1 MSRLRVSPGW
11 IEPLGV
17 SLTEEGINVA
27 VFSTH
32 ATAIEFCLFDER
44 GETEV
49 ERILLPMRT
58 FDIFHG
64 AITGIRAGARYGL
77 RAYGPWAPEQ
87 GHRFNPSKLLIDP
100 YATRLDRPLKLH
112 PSMFDWP
119 PGTPMGAPPN
129 QEDSAPFMPK
139 CVIEAPDPVLAPPP
153 LSWQRQV
160 IYEMHVR
167 GFSKQRMDIPEAV
180 RGTYAGLL
188 EPPLIDHLTTLDV
201 GAVEFLPSA
210 AWLEERHLPPLG
222 LTNYWGYNPVAY
234 MAPDPKLAPG
244 GFAEIRQV
252 TDALRARGIAALLDV
267 VYNHTGEGDAMG
279 PTVSFRGLDHRSYY
293 RHDPNDPSVLVND
306 TGCGNTLAA
315 DHPMVLRM
323 IMDSL
328 RLWVRR
334 AGVSGFRFDLAASIA
349 RNPAAFEHRA
359 PFLQALAQDSALHGV
374 AMIAEP
380 WDVGMGG
387 YQLGGFPAP
396 WGEWND
402 RFRDTMRRF
411 WRGDGGM
418 LGEVATRF
426 AGSSDIFGQAKHQP
440 SRSINFITAHD
451 GFTLADL
458 VSYAAKHNEANGE
471 GNRDGTNDNLS
482 WNHGVEGPT
491 EEPAVRAARLSD
503 VRAMLATLLLAHGTP
518 MLCAGDE
525 LGRTQHGNNNAYS
538 QDTPVSWL
546 DWASADAGLLAF
558 TAKLIRARRDCPAL
572 TALAHLS
579 GEPLDETLQ
588 PDVTWRRW
596 TGEEMRVED
605 WNNPIYRT
613 LIADLYRPV
622 PEGGGSR
629 ALVVLH
635 AGWQSFDLTLPPPR
649 PGHVWRREI
658 DSAVPEA
665 GPVVSMRLLRVEPR
679 TVVLLI
685 EEAEQAAPAVLPERT
700 LARVR
705 ADESGALA
713 RLAQAA
719 GLAPDWWDIAGTHHM
734 VPQETQRALLGTMRL
749 PAAGPADIARSLHD
763 LSLRTCFAA
772 LPATLVLRDG
782 EAPVVTLGPA
792 LASLPRALALIL
804 EREDGSRARFV
815 VPPDGVGEGQVTAP
829 DGRTGRV
836 RRIPLP
842 PQPVG
847 RHRLL
852 CEDGGKRFESTL
864 IIAPRRCYLPPDLE
878 GSGRR
883 FGLAAHLY
891 SLRRDGDQ
899 GIGDFTTLAR
909 LGPATAAAGGAVLG
923 LNPLHALFPEK
934 RGLVSP
940 YSPSDRRFLDPIFV
954 DVTALPFLGDDP
966 AVRAAV
972 QAEAP
977 RFTAFHDLTAVDY
990 PEVWAAKERVLRV
1003 AAERLAALP
1012 AEHPAAAAFRSF
1024 RATGDRSLQRLATFQ
1039 AISAAYPAQSW
1050 QEWPEALRDP
1060 ASAAAAA
1067 FAADHPG
1074 EVDFFAFLQWAADHQ
1089 LAAAARLSREAGL
1102 ALGFYRDLAVGTAPI
1117 GAEAWSEQEL
1127 LMTGVSV
1134 GAPPDPFSVEGQN
1147 WNLPPPDPL
1156 AMRAQGFAGFS
1167 ELLRANMRHAGALR
1181 IDHVLGLNRLF
1192 LIPEGGKPA
1201 DGAYLAY
1208 PLGDMLGVTT
1218 LESQAA
1224 RCMVVGEDLGTVPD
1238 GVREAMADHGLLS
1251 YRVFWFEREGE
1262 GFKPP
1267 SAYPTLAAACVSTH
1281 DLPTLAGWWEGSDI
1295 EERQS
1300 LGLADAAGTEAARL
1314 ARQEEKRGALAAL
1327 AAQGLIASVDAI
1339 DLSKPMET
1347 AVAVAFHAYVGR
1359 TDCLLDL
1366 VQADDLARETVA
1378 LNLPG
1383 TDQERPNW
1391 RRKVMPA
1398 ADGLWQTELG
1408 RAVRVALVS
1417 RAINNSATEET

>member
-1 MSRLRVSPGW
+1 MSAHPVSPGW
-11 IEPLGV
+11 MEPLGV
-17 SLTEEGINVA
+17 SLTEDGINVA

-32 ATAIEFCLFDER
+32 ATAIEFCLFDET
-44 GETEV
+44 GEIEIA
-49 ERILLPMRT
+49 RILLPMRS

-64 AITGIRAGARYGL
+64 AIAGIRPGARYGL
-77 RAYGPWAPEQ
+77 RAYGPWAPEE

-119 PGTPMGAPPN
+119 PGTEMGAAPN

-139 CVIEAPDPVLAPPP
+139 CVIEAPDPATAPQP

-167 GFSKQRMDIPEAV
+167 GFSKQRMDIPEAL
-180 RGTYAGLL
+180 RGTYAAIL
-188 EPPLIDHLTTLDV
+188 EKPLMGHLERLDI

-244 GFAEIRQV
+244 GFAEIRRV
-252 TDALRARGIAALLDV
+252 TEALRARGIAALLDV

-293 RHDPNDPSVLVND
+293 RHDPNDPAVLVND

-334 AGVSGFRFDLAASIA
+334 AGLSGFRFDLAATIA
-349 RNPAAFEHRA
+349 RNPGAFEHRA
-359 PFLQALAQDSALHGV
+359 PFLQAIAQDASLHGV

-426 AGSSDIFGQAKHQP
+426 AGSSDIFGQLKHQP

-458 VSYAAKHNEANGE
+458 VAYAEKHNEANGE
-471 GNRDGTNDNLS
+471 QNRDGTNENLS
-482 WNHGVEGPT
+482 WNNGVEGASDA
-491 EEPAVRAARLSD
+491 PAIRAARAAD
-503 VRAMLATLLLAHGTP
+503 VRALLATLLLSHGTP
-518 MLCAGDE
+518 MLCGGDE
-525 LGRTQHGNNNAYS
+525 LGRSQGGNNNAYS
-538 QDTPVSWL
+538 QDTPVSWF
-546 DWASADAGLLAF
+546 DWARADDGLIAF
-558 TAKLIRARRDCPAL
+558 AAALIRARRNTPAL

-579 GEPLDETLQ
+579 GAPLDESLQ

-613 LIADLYRPV
+613 LVADLYRPV
-622 PEGGGSR
+622 PGGQGSR

-635 AGWQSFDLTLPPPR
+635 AGWQGFDLTLPPPR
-649 PGHVWRREI
+649 PGHVWRREV
-658 DSAVPEA
+658 DSAAPEA
-665 GPVVSMRLLRVEPR
+665 GPIVSIRSLRIEAR
-679 TVVLLI
+679 TVVLLV
-685 EEAEQAAPAVLPERT
+685 EVAELAAPAVLPERS

-705 ADESGALA
+705 ANEGQALA
-713 RLAQAA
+713 RLAEAA
-719 GLAPDWWDIAGTHHM
+719 GLAPDWWDIAGTNHA
-734 VPQETQRALLGTMRL
+734 VPEETKRALLGAMRL
-749 PAAGPADIARSLHD
+749 PARSPEDIARSLHD
-763 LSLRTCFAA
+763 LSLRTAFAA
-772 LPATLVLRDG
+772 LPATLVLREG
-782 EAPVVTLGPA
+782 ESPVITLGPA

-804 EREDGSRARFV
+804 ERADGSRARFV
-815 VPPDGVGEGQVTAP
+815 VPPDGAGEGEVTAP
-829 DGRTGRV
+829 DGRTGRI
-836 RRIPLP
+836 RRIPLA

-847 RHRLL
+847 RHRLV
-852 CEDGGKRFESTL
+852 CEDGGRRFTCTL
-864 IIAPRRCYLPPDLE
+864 IVAPRRCYLPPELD
-878 GSGRR
+878 GAGRR

-891 SLRRDGDQ
+891 ALRRDGDQ

-909 LGPATAAAGGAVLG
+909 LGPSTAAAGGAVLG
-923 LNPLHALFPEK
+923 LNPLHALFPER

-940 YSPSDRRFLDPIFV
+940 YSPSDRRFLDPFYI
-954 DVTALPFLGDDP
+954 DVTALPFLEEDEALR
-966 AVRAAV
+966 AVLAE
-972 QAEAP
+972 EAP
-977 RFTAFHDLTAVDY
+977 HFAALHDLAAVDY
-990 PEVWAAKERVLRV
+990 SAVWAAKARVLRV
-1003 AAERLAALP
+1003 AASRLAALP
-1012 AEHPAAAAFRSF
+1012 EGHPAVAAFAAFR
-1024 RATGDRSLQRLATFQ
+1024 AAGGRSLQRLATFQ
-1039 AISAAYPAQSW
+1039 AISASFPTQSW
-1050 QEWPEALRDP
+1050 QDWPAVLRDP
-1060 ASAAAAA
+1060 EGAAVADFAAAER
-1067 FAADHPG
+1067 G
-1074 EVDFFAFLQWAADHQ
+1074 EVEFYAFLQWAADRQ
-1089 LAAAARLSREAGL
+1089 LAAADAASRQAGL
-1102 ALGFYRDLAVGTAPI
+1102 SLGFYRDLAVGTAPM
-1117 GAEAWSEQEL
+1117 GAEAWAEQDL

-1156 AMRAQGFAGFS
+1156 AMRAQGFAGFG
-1167 ELLRANMRHAGALR
+1167 ELLAANMRHAGALR

-1208 PLGDMLGVTT
+1208 PLAEMLGVTA

-1224 RCMVVGEDLGTVPD
+1224 RCLVVGEDLGTVPD

-1251 YRVFWFEREGE
+1251 YRVFWFEREGA

-1267 SAYPTLAAACVSTH
+1267 EAYPRLAAACVSTH
-1281 DLPTLAGWWEGSDI
+1281 DLPTLAGWWEGADI
-1295 EERQS
+1295 AERRA
-1300 LGLADAAGTEAARL
+1300 LGFEDAAGEDAARA
-1314 ARQEEKRGALAAL
+1314 ARAEEKRRALAAL
-1327 AAQGLIASVDAI
+1327 AGQGLIPAVDRV
-1339 DLSKPMET
+1339 DLSRPMPDE
-1347 AVAVAFHAYVGR
+1347 VAAAFHAYIGD
-1359 TDCLLDL
+1359 TACLLDL

-1391 RRKVMPA
+1391 RRKVMPEVEA
-1398 ADGLWQTELG
+1398 LWQSPLG
-1408 RAVRVALVS
+1408 QAVRQALAE
-1417 RAINNSATEET
+1417 RARKTEET